1 MVLFFPDHGP
11 HPLPVAAP
19 RRPSSGRLLRTER
32 FAIGLL
38 IGSVGVGWLLDLSGR
53 SVPWHFF
60 PAIALTVIGAALMA
74 TTVLPGRRRLLIW
87 CGVISLL
94 AAASVGAGADRF
106 AGPIGNVTL
115 TPDSPDWPVSQTTS
129 AGSVTLDLTR
139 HRLPTT
145 GSGTIG
151 VGMGHVVLI
160 LPRDGTSRPSDG
172 MDRIAVVVGIGTG
185 TVQLDGHA
193 IDDGVD
199 VVWTQAPPAPTVTIG
214 IDVGVGDV
222 EIRHG

>member
-1 MVLFFPDHGP
+1 MVLFVPDHGP

-19 RRPSSGRLLRTER
+19 RQPARPR
-32 FAIGLL
+32 FPQPDRIAIGLL

-53 SVPWHFF
+53 SVPWHVF
-60 PAIALTVIGAALMA
+60 PAVALTVIGAAVMA
-74 TTVLPGRRRLLIW
+74 ATVLPGRRRLLIW

-94 AAASVGAGADRF
+94 AAAAVGAGADRF
-106 AGPIGNVTL
+106 AGPIGTVTL
-115 TPDSPDWPVSQTTS
+115 TPDSSDWPVSQTTS

-145 GSGTIG
+145 GTGTIG

-160 LPRDGTSRPSDG
+160 LPREGTSRPSDG
-172 MDRIAVVVGIGTG
+172 MDRITVMLSIGTG
-185 TVQLDGHA
+185 TVKLDGHTV
-193 IDDGVD
+193 DDGVD
-199 VVWTQAPPAPTVTIG
+199 VVWAQHPSAPTITIG
-214 IDVGVGDV
+214 VDVGVGDV